1 MAPTPV
7 TPLGC
12 NASCERVFQ
21 WMEAACRS
29 PLVLESSACIDV
41 AKEETYICAT
51 MCSNT
56 SSAFVPLP
64 PVNPFLGLPA
74 TSATMHANAESSD
87 STYFS
92 GPGSGSVSV
101 LKNLNIP
108 AAFAL
113 MLMGEDG
120 LLQCVATNIVNETPY
135 VYLIDPNTLAV
146 LASMKLLYSQNA
158 LAGGIYSFIDHHDR
172 LVLVNAKGYLQ
183 RIAHTEITDGTWK
196 LNVVEQV
203 NIGYNGVVGLV
214 PDYQGR
220 VWFATGQG
228 TNGTGAVVGFYSPY
242 ESVSTVDISTFTL
255 PPGEQVANSISS
267 CPYGVAVVST
277 SALYL
282 FKAELGQV
290 TQIWRKTYD
299 NGPGRKPGQLSHGSG
314 TTPVFFGPRE
324 GFEYVT
330 ITDNA
335 APVENILV
343 YRSLTGELTGSTSMG
358 PLIGTED
365 APMASGKGTPY
376 IHTYKRTHIGGEFWY
391 YE

>member
-1 MAPTPV
+1 
-7 TPLGC
+7 
-12 NASCERVFQ
+12 
-21 WMEAACRS
+21 
-29 PLVLESSACIDV
+29 
-41 AKEETYICAT
+41 
-51 MCSNT
+51 
-56 SSAFVPLP
+56 
-64 PVNPFLGLPA
+64 
-74 TSATMHANAESSD
+74 
-87 STYFS
+87 
-92 GPGSGSVSV
+92 
-101 LKNLNIP
+101 
-108 AAFAL
+108 
-113 MLMGEDG
+113 MGEDG

-158 LAGGIYSFIDHHDR
+158 LAGGIYSFIDRHDR

-228 TNGTGAVVGFYSPY
+228 TNGAGAVVGFYSPY

-314 TTPVFFGPRE
+314 TTPVFFGPRD

-376 IHTYKRTHIGGEFWY
+376 IHTYKRTNIGGGFWY